1 MNQFLCIHGHFY
13 QPPRENP
20 WSGIIEEQET
30 AAPFHDWNER
40 ITSECYLPNTETQIL
55 NNQDQPIT
63 TVNNFSNMSFNVGP
77 TLLSWME
84 KFSTEVYRNIL
95 EADKESQAKFSG
107 HGSAIAQVY
116 NHMIMPLSNDHD
128 QETQVIWGIADFEH
142 RFNRK
147 PEGMWLSETAVNIK
161 TLEVLAQQKIT
172 FTILSPTQAQQ
183 VKLIDAGEWTDV
195 SEGTIDTQLPYLCRL
210 PSGKSITLFFYN
222 GPIANEIAFGKLLKN
237 GVNFADR
244 LIEEYPEHQQRPS
257 LVHIANDGETYGHHH
272 EFGNMALA
280 YMLYH
285 VEQNE
290 LAKLTIYGEFLAKN
304 PPTSEVKIIEDTSW
318 SCFHGI
324 DRWKAH
330 CGCRLD
336 LKKDWNQEW
345 RKYLRESLDWLRD
358 ELAGFF
364 EESMNHYYDDPWA
377 IRNNYISVLLDNSP
391 ENQQLFL
398 WGPSGKNLSV
408 ADQKKIT
415 ALLQMQRYAMLMY
428 TSCGWFFDD
437 IAGLETV
444 QILQYA
450 ARSMQLAK
458 EAGGV
463 NYEDKFLDHLQ
474 LAKSNIPEM
483 ENGKTI
489 YNLSV
494 RPAMISAEGKN
505 GQ

>member
-1 MNQFLCIHGHFY
+1 MNRLLCIHGHFY
-13 QPPRENP
+13 QPPRGNP
-20 WSGIIEEQET
+20 WSGVIEEQKT

-40 ITSECYLPNTETQIL
+40 VTSECYLPNTKTQIL
-55 NNQDQPIT
+55 NNENQAIRV
-63 TVNNFSNMSFNVGP
+63 VNNFSNISFNIGP

-84 KFSTEVYRNIL
+84 QFAPDTYQGIL
-95 EADKESQAKFSG
+95 QADKESMKKFSG

-116 NHMIMPLSNDHD
+116 NHMIMPLANANDKK
-128 QETQVIWGIADFEH
+128 TQIIWGIKDFEH

-147 PEGMWLSETAVNIK
+147 AEGMWLAETAVDIK
-161 TLEVLAQQKIT
+161 TLEVLAEQEIV

-183 VKLIDAGEWTDV
+183 VKPVAGTEWTDV
-195 SEGTIDTQLPYLCRL
+195 SEGTIDTQLPYLCHL
-210 PSGKSITLFFYN
+210 PSGKTIVLFFYD
-222 GPIANEIAFGKLLKN
+222 GQISNEIAFGKLLKN

-244 LIEEYPEHQQRPS
+244 LIEQYPEHQLKPR

-280 YMLYH
+280 YMLYY

-290 LAKLTIYGEFLAKN
+290 LAKITIYGEFLAKN
-304 PPTSEVKIIEDTSW
+304 PPTHEVTIIEDTSW

-324 DRWKAH
+324 ERWKAH

-358 ELAGFF
+358 ELAAFF
-364 EESMNHYYDDPWA
+364 EKSMSHYYDDPWA
-377 IRNNYISVLLDNSP
+377 VRNNYISVVLDGLSK
-391 ENQQLFL
+391 NQQLFL
-398 WGPSGKNLSV
+398 WELSAKDLSGD
-408 ADQKKIT
+408 DQKKIT
-415 ALLQMQRYAMLMY
+415 ILLQMQRYAMLMY

-437 IAGLETV
+437 ISGLETV

-450 ARSMQLAK
+450 ARAMQLAA
-458 EAGGV
+458 EAGGA
-463 NYEDKFLDHLQ
+463 NYEDKFLDHLE

-483 ENGKTI
+483 ENGRVIYDRFVKT
-489 YNLSV
+489 
-494 RPAMISAEGKN
+494 AMTATRR
-505 GQ
+505 